1 MITRLP
7 NAESAVLDIRKLAD
21 YCLNGDHPRGRHKA
35 RVFRTALGIGPDD
48 ANELR
53 DLLLDGAKTAPAT
66 LAQKDGWGE
75 HWRIDVTVARQNRRA
90 VVRSLWIIR
99 TGEAAPRFVTC
110 WIS

>member
-1 MITRLP
+1 
-7 NAESAVLDIRKLAD
+7 
-21 YCLNGDHPRGRHKA
+21 
-35 RVFRTALGIGPDD
+35 VFRTALGIGPDN

-53 DLLLDGAKTAPAT
+53 DLLLDGAKTAPTTSVQRDA
-66 LAQKDGWGE
+66 WGE

-110 WIS
+110 WIA